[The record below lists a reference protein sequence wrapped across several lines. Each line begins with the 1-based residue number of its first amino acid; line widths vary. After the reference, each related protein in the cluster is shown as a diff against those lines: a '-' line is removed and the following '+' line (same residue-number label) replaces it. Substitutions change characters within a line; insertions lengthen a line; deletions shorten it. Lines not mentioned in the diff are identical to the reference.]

1 LRDVAIEYPQDP
13 FIRVLVYLCKTIS
26 RSMIEIY
33 SERHESLL
41 HMWRVA
47 RSIAEDLRAHET
59 HMKQALG
66 FGLDGD
72 LRTGSLGVQ
81 QTIFVTCKCLFIFFI

>member
-1 LRDVAIEYPQDP
+1 
-13 FIRVLVYLCKTIS
+13 
-26 RSMIEIY
+26 MIEIY

-47 RSIAEDLRAHET
+47 RSIAEDLRAHEA

-81 QTIFVTCKCLFIFFI
+81 QTIYVTCKCFFIFFI